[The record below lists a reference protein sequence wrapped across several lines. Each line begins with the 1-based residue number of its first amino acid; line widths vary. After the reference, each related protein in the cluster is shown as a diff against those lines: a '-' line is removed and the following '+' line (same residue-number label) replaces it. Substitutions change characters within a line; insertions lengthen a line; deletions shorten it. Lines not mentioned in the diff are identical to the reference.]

1 MDELLLHNGT
11 VHTIDTNLP
20 APEAVYVRDGRIC
33 FVGSAAGALGR
44 AGPSVKK
51 IDLRGR
57 TLIPGF
63 NDNHIHL
70 IAMADYMSR
79 PNLKGMDAGQIVKFL
94 KEVYRDAEPGQ
105 TLYALG
111 WDYPS
116 CPRPHRSIL
125 DKAFPDNPVVL
136 IQFSGHGIWVNSRV
150 LRKYRIGPGIPDP
163 AGGEIL
169 RDEEGIPTG
178 ILRDNAAI
186 PIHRARFRK
195 MHMGEAVQ
203 GQLLSRALAEL
214 RRVGISSVQDNTWF
228 PVTVGVLNRF
238 RKEGLLTARVSCWF
252 YGTNPT
258 AAALMRLKR
267 FDDSWVVRGLWK
279 YILDGTFS
287 TRSAWLLEPYAG
299 ESDNFGIAA
308 GVKEKIG
315 RYAGGSVRW
324 GRQAAFHAIGD
335 RTIRELINA
344 VQRLAR
350 RRGGV
355 EDLRLRIEHAQ
366 LIDPEDIPRLKE
378 LGILVSAQPSAL
390 SSPEKDADLLG
401 QRRARRAYPYRSLLE
416 AGVSLSFGSD
426 MPGEAT
432 FDPLIGIHHAVNRPG
447 PERIDVGEA
456 LRCYTLGSA
465 YAEFQETRKGSITP
479 GKLADL
485 AVLSEDPLSV
495 DRKKIKDIRV
505 DMTIVAGKIVYEKE
519 EP

>member
-1 MDELLLHNGT
+1 MEELLLHNGT
-11 VHTIDTNLP
+11 VHTIDTSLP
-20 APEAVYVRDGRIC
+20 APQAVYIRDERIC
-33 FVGSAAGALGR
+33 FVGSAAEALRR
-44 AGPSVKK
+44 AGPSAKK
-51 IDLRGR
+51 VDLQGR
-57 TLIPGF
+57 ALIPGF

-70 IAMADYMSR
+70 IAMADYLSR
-79 PNLKGMDAGQIVKFL
+79 PNLKGMDACQIVKFL
-94 KEVYRDAEPGQ
+94 KEVYRGAEPGQ
-105 TLYALG
+105 TLYAWG

-116 CPRPHRSIL
+116 CPRPHRDIL

-150 LRKYRIGPGIPDP
+150 LRKYRIGPGIADP

-169 RDEEGIPTG
+169 RDEEGFPTG
-178 ILRDNAAI
+178 ILRDSAAI
-186 PIHRARFRK
+186 PIHRARFQK
-195 MHMGEAVQ
+195 MHMEKPVQ
-203 GQLLSRALAEL
+203 RRLLSRALAEL

-228 PVTVGVLNRF
+228 PATVGMLNRF

-252 YGTNPT
+252 NGVNPA
-258 AAALMRLKR
+258 AAALMRLGS

-299 ESDNFGIAA
+299 ESDNYGIAA
-308 GVKEKIG
+308 GVKEKIR
-315 RYAGGSVRW
+315 RYAGGSIRR

-366 LIDPEDIPRLKE
+366 LIDSEDIPRLKE

-390 SSPEKDADLLG
+390 GSPEKDADLLG
-401 QRRARRAYPYRSLLE
+401 RRRARRAYPYRSLLD
-416 AGVSLSFGSD
+416 AGVNLSFGSD

-432 FDPLIGIHHAVNRPG
+432 FAPLVGIHHAVNRSG
-447 PERIDVGEA
+447 PERIDVEEA

-485 AVLSEDPLSV
+485 AVLSQDPLSV
-495 DRKKIKDIRV
+495 DRRKIEDIRV